1 MLYTRI
7 TKVSLFFS
15 AFTVGGI
22 AEFLTEYGHWIAL
35 MFIAVLGSFLCQFL
49 LDLYFH
55 VRLKEYEIESR
66 KEFVAAI
73 WDRNS

>member
-7 TKVSLFFS
+7 TKVALFFS
-15 AFTVGGI
+15 AFALGDI
-22 AEFLTEYGHWIAL
+22 AEFLAESRHWIAL
-35 MFIAVLGSFLCQFL
+35 MAIAVLGSFLCQFL

-55 VRLKEYEIESR
+55 VRLKEYEIEAR